1 MVRADG
7 DALVMH
13 VGERPYV
20 VTQAGTLDLS
30 THGLNLGAMTGMLQ
44 QLLPA
49 EAQSSLE
56 EFGAVEH
63 TLPSLGDDRFT
74 MVAARGG
81 DDIWIEIRRR
91 RIQMAAVAEPVAEP
105 ASAYA
110 PDEVVAADAAAMVES
125 AAPEPVESAYA
136 RGGEP
141 VESAYA
147 RENSDELRRDS
158 ADLSAEASAQA
169 EAAYGRSGEPV
180 EPAEPVEPGY
190 TPYDSD
196 KLRWALAEAAAGFEG
211 GPAAE
216 LELEPVAEVHV
227 ELVAETRAPVPE
239 MIAPGPEIV
248 AATPEIDPVALL
260 DQLIP
265 VADPD
270 VDEIDYEF
278 AAAAAAAAADL
289 QHSAQKPVE
298 PVEPVSARDYTDALK
313 DDLAA
318 IAFPDSERA
327 EVFVV
332 ETPVV
337 ASAPV
342 VLNEPEAAAPEPE
355 VATSDPG
362 VVLQMTRGVRTDAPS
377 RRMMPSRTSMVERL
391 LRIAFARGASSLFL
405 SSESRPCIRVEGD
418 IRVLDSE
425 AVLSKADVESAI
437 MEIVPQEAQESIGS
451 GQATEWISQLPGLG
465 EIRCTSSMDHRGPG
479 VVFTMI
485 ATRAATAEQLGLPR
499 EIQALA
505 TEAEGLVLVTGSRGS
520 GKSTL
525 MSALVDLVNHQ
536 RAEYVITLERQIRLV
551 HDNHTALVSQ
561 REIRGGAEA
570 ALAAARAA
578 LRENPD
584 VLVVD
589 DLSSTQMVPLL
600 LEAAAGGLLVFVSI
614 TAPSTSDALER
625 LLDLA
630 PPGTRTSVQAAMA
643 ETFRGA
649 VSQVLLKK
657 SGGGRVVAREIMLA
671 TAAVTRLIGDG
682 QLAQLPLALESGRR
696 HGMVPLTDVLLGLVQ
711 SGVVDVREAF
721 RKTHDR
727 DRLLSGLK
735 REGIDTSVVERLA

>member
-49 EAQSSLE
+49 EQQSSLE

-63 TLPSLGDDRFT
+63 TLPALGDDRFT

-91 RIQMAAVAEPVAEP
+91 RPSESARAGAAVAAVAEPTAVAAHAPPSADAREPEPAAEP
-105 ASAYA
+105 AEIPEEPA
-110 PDEVVAADAAAMVES
+110 VAAAKEI
-125 AAPEPVESAYA
+125 
-136 RGGEP
+136 
-141 VESAYA
+141 
-147 RENSDELRRDS
+147 
-158 ADLSAEASAQA
+158 
-169 EAAYGRSGEPV
+169 
-180 EPAEPVEPGY
+180 
-190 TPYDSD
+190 
-196 KLRWALAEAAAGFEG
+196 
-211 GPAAE
+211 
-216 LELEPVAEVHV
+216 
-227 ELVAETRAPVPE
+227 PVPE
-239 MIAPGPEIV
+239 MITPVPEMF
-248 AATPEIDPVALL
+248 AASPEIDPAALL

-265 VADPD
+265 VDDPD
-270 VDEIDYEF
+270 VEMPYDF
-278 AAAAAAAAADL
+278 VAAVE
-289 QHSAQKPVE
+289 SAYARDDSGVE
-298 PVEPVSARDYTDALK
+298 AVEPVSARDYSDALK
-313 DDLAA
+313 EDLAD
-318 IAFPDSERA
+318 IAFADSERDD
-327 EVFVV
+327 VFVI
-332 ETPVV
+332 ETPMAAAANAEPFKERLV
-337 ASAPV
+337 AEAPAASVEPAPV
-342 VLNEPEAAAPEPE
+342 PDEAPLNTALAFGR
-355 VATSDPG
+355 DPG
-362 VVLQMTRGVRTDAPS
+362 SSVVLPMTRSTRGDGPA
-377 RRMMPSRTSMVERL
+377 RRVPPSRTSTVERL

-405 SSESRPCIRVEGD
+405 TSDSRPCIRVEGD
-418 IRVLDSE
+418 IRLLDGE
-425 AVLSKADVESAI
+425 AVLSRADVEAAI

-451 GQATEWISQLPGLG
+451 GQATEWIAQLPGLG
-465 EIRCTSSMDHRGPG
+465 GVRCTSSMDHRGPG

-505 TEAEGLVLVTGSRGS
+505 TEAEGLVLVAGSRGS

-561 REIRGGAEA
+561 REIRGGAEDVV
-570 ALAAARAA
+570 AAARAA

-630 PPGTRTSVQAAMA
+630 PAGSRTSVQAAMA

-711 SGVVDVREAF
+711 GGVVDVREAF

-727 DRLLSGLK
+727 DRLLAGLK
-735 REGIDTSVVERLA
+735 REGIDTSAVERLA